1 MLNLTGRTTG
11 NKLNIE
17 QLNMFKSITYYDDT
31 HSYYNND
38 TELFTSV
45 TSIIKKYQHDF
56 NEEYWAK
63 YKVLQNQGLQIKT
76 DKSNNVPKGFYLL
89 DSQLVHYKD
98 LNVDINTMV
107 ESWKA
112 GSDTSKTKGTK
123 YHKYLENA
131 WNNKYDTHDRIEVL
145 DNIIKVLSSQ
155 YIPIKL
161 EWVVADFDNRIA
173 GQLDGFFYDIK
184 NEKYVILDYKTD
196 KEIKYFNRF
205 ETFMPPLE
213 FLSDC
218 NYNKYT
224 LQLNMYKHCIEK
236 YLDITIGSM
245 IIVWIKPDGFELINI
260 PESQDLVKMIL

>member
-1 MLNLTGRTTG
+1 
-11 NKLNIE
+11 
-17 QLNMFKSITYYDDT
+17 
-31 HSYYNND
+31 
-38 TELFTSV
+38 
-45 TSIIKKYQHDF
+45 
-56 NEEYWAK
+56 
-63 YKVLQNQGLQIKT
+63 
-76 DKSNNVPKGFYLL
+76 
-89 DSQLVHYKD
+89 
-98 LNVDINTMV
+98 MV

-161 EWVVADFDNRIA
+161 EWVVADFDSRIA
-173 GQLDGFFYDIK
+173 GQLDGFFYDTV
-184 NEKYVILDYKTD
+184 NNKYVILDYKTD

-205 ETFMPPLE
+205 QTFMPPLE

-236 YLDITIGSM
+236 YLDITIDGM

>member
-1 MLNLTGRTTG
+1 MLNLIGKTNS
-11 NKLNIE
+11 NKLSIE
-17 QLNMFKSITYYDDT
+17 QLNVFKDVKYYDDT
-31 HSYYNND
+31 HSYYYNN
-38 TELFTSV
+38 ESFINV
-45 TSIIKKYQHDF
+45 TSLIKKYQHDF

-76 DKSNNVPKGFYLL
+76 DKTINVPKGFYLL
-89 DSQLVHYKD
+89 DSQLVYYKD
-98 LNVDINTMV
+98 LDVDINKMI
-107 ESWKA
+107 ESWKS
-112 GSDTSKTKGTK
+112 GSDVSKTKGTK

-131 WNNKYDTHDRIEVL
+131 WNNKYETHDRIEVL

-155 YIPIKL
+155 YLPIKL
-161 EWVVADFDNRIA
+161 EWIVADFDSRVA

-184 NEKYVILDYKTD
+184 NNKYVILDYKTD

-205 ETFMPPLE
+205 QTFMSPLE

-236 YLDITIGSM
+236 YVNITIDSM
-245 IIVWIKPDGFELINI
+245 IIVWIKPDGFELITI
-260 PESQDLVKMIL
+260 PESQDLVKLIL